1 MRVHLQQQP
10 PEGPDPWMLLP
21 ALLSRHSTAYDIS
34 FLTPREAPHPAEPCT
49 LDGCQRAAVPSER
62 PGGYRRG
69 KPDCTNNTIHSFQ
82 GSAILSTCPLAAP
95 AAARCTQEHFEHF
108 LLRKTHQTA
117 CKCSG
122 CTLNKVFSSASSV
135 EIKQFL
141 FTVISFAFS
150 QLCDGARV

>member
-1 MRVHLQQQP
+1 MDAREQQFHLSDLEATGGKTLILPTIPSTAFSAVQSSAHAH
-10 PEGPDPWMLLP
+10 LLP
-21 ALLSRHSTAYDIS
+21 QPLPDAH
-34 FLTPREAPHPAEPCT
+34 
-49 LDGCQRAAVPSER
+49 ER
-62 PGGYRRG
+62 
-69 KPDCTNNTIHSFQ
+69 
-82 GSAILSTCPLAAP
+82 
-95 AAARCTQEHFEHF
+95 FEHF

-135 EIKQFL
+135 EIKQFH